1 MVKILLKLGSKGK
14 EVKTLQENLNI
25 RLKGIQR
32 LSTDG
37 KFGEN
42 TRRAVLHFQR
52 SEWLVE
58 DGEVG
63 PCTWNAVMGTEAY
76 MPILYQIPFIPQ
88 PTPTTCWAASTAMVT
103 RSSVYAVIART
114 PPDLILPAGDLRN
127 FSETRDPLTGS
138 GRFANANGMVVLP
151 PASWMPSALKSML
164 AIGPLIFD
172 ILWNAND
179 YVAGAG
185 SSGHMI
191 AVVGIRGD
199 HDQSGLGTTLRIYD
213 PWPPGTGSKYS
224 MSYNKWIRNVPALT
238 YHIYQ
243 RR

>member
-1 MVKILLKLGSKGK
+1 MAKILLRLGMKDNN
-14 EVKTLQENLNI
+14 VIALQKKLNI
-25 RLKGIQR
+25 RLRGIQK
-32 LSTDG
+32 LETDG

-76 MPILYQIPFIPQ
+76 LPILYQIPFIPQ

-127 FSETRDPLTGS
+127 FSETRYSTFYGMLTI
-138 GRFANANGMVVLP
+138 
-151 PASWMPSALKSML
+151 ML
-164 AIGPLIFD
+164 QEQEVRD
-172 ILWNAND
+172 IC
-179 YVAGAG
+179 
-185 SSGHMI
+185 
-191 AVVGIRGD
+191 
-199 HDQSGLGTTLRIYD
+199 
-213 PWPPGTGSKYS
+213 
-224 MSYNKWIRNVPALT
+224 
-238 YHIYQ
+238 
-243 RR
+243 